1 MNPRFLH
8 PIILLALLIVPLAS
22 GQATLGA
29 ATGTSPRA
37 TYQAIGPAVQMYYQM
52 INNTSFETGT
62 TPWTLISYNNYTPGV
77 SIVPPGYNDNSAVQ
91 LNVNSGNL
99 TTDSHLTLL
108 QDFSQRTIA
117 FASGLRLRA
126 AGQVQTLKGNATT
139 DRVEVSLTLSSS
151 DGNLARIHY
160 VLATRISLP
169 ANTTSD
175 AYIAVQGYGSAG
187 WIPIDRNVPSDA
199 ARSFPSIFGSLS
211 AVKDA
216 RLSVFS
222 TSQGNATY
230 DPRIKYY
237 ESDRNQ
243 NWDANETVVFD
254 PDADGHYLLG
264 DRLLYNGTTSPS
276 PGQLLNND
284 TRIKYV
290 DTNLNGFWDTGE
302 PIVYDLKNEGVYDLL
317 LDPIICGPQPPK
329 PCSGNLIAGSLLQD
343 PIHLKT
349 SALFD
354 QIELYSLNGSIDWAR
369 NGGFE
374 TGDLTGWGNIAGFK
388 VATVPTHSGSY
399 SVNGTATGTPA
410 ALAQSID
417 SRPVIDSTTSLQA
430 SGYVGK
436 MTGTSSSD
444 RADIWLGLVDSSP
457 QANPLSIYYDFK
469 TGTGTLPS
477 NTTDIMYHR
486 IVNYGMLGQW
496 LSLTQNLLPET
507 QYFDST
513 GHTGPY
519 RIEAAVLEVSA
530 ATGQTTSAIFD
541 DLSILTVNRPTYYAV
556 DSLNSTYV
564 YNANKP
570 PQGTFYF
577 SIPVGQSVLNITSA
591 NGTLLQT
598 SDYTTGPVQGS
609 LQITV
614 PTSTG
619 LKYPSP
625 GTWHIYTIS
634 KNTLAN
640 LLATGPGSTSPSSS
654 FNPSTTV
661 NFASQTK
668 DPTGVPI
675 AGSNVTLI
683 FSAGNA
689 IFTGKTDSQ
698 GWVNQT
704 NIVLPSTPGTLTLEA
719 ITVSSS
725 YIGLR
730 TIQLTTSNP
739 IPWAVI
745 AYISIAAGAAIL
757 FGLILL
763 MRRRKG
769 RSAPSQSAIQ
779 PNKPKQKT
787 VPQKGK

>member
-1 MNPRFLH
+1 M
-8 PIILLALLIVPLAS
+8 
-22 GQATLGA
+22 ATD
-29 ATGTSPRA
+29 P
-37 TYQAIGPAVQMYYQM
+37 
-52 INNTSFETGT
+52 
-62 TPWTLISYNNYTPGV
+62 
-77 SIVPPGYNDNSAVQ
+77 
-91 LNVNSGNL
+91 
-99 TTDSHLTLL
+99 
-108 QDFSQRTIA
+108 
-117 FASGLRLRA
+117 
-126 AGQVQTLKGNATT
+126 
-139 DRVEVSLTLSSS
+139 
-151 DGNLARIHY
+151 
-160 VLATRISLP
+160 VL
-169 ANTTSD
+169 
-175 AYIAVQGYGSAG
+175 YGSA
-187 WIPIDRNVPSDA
+187 PP
-199 ARSFPSIFGSLS
+199 
-211 AVKDA
+211 
-216 RLSVFS
+216 
-222 TSQGNATY
+222 NAT
-230 DPRIKYY
+230 IL
-237 ESDRNQ
+237 
-243 NWDANETVVFD
+243 
-254 PDADGHYLLG
+254 H
-264 DRLLYNGTTSPS
+264 
-276 PGQLLNND
+276 ND

-290 DTNLNGFWDTGE
+290 DTNVNGRWDTGE

-317 LDPIICGPQPPK
+317 LDPIICGPPS
-329 PCSGNLIAGSLLQD
+329 CASSLVAGSLLQD

-477 NTTDIMYHR
+477 NTTDTMYHR
-486 IVNYGMLGQW
+486 TVNYGMLGQW

-541 DLSILTVNRPTYYAV
+541 DLSILTANRPTYYAV
-556 DSLNSTYV
+556 DNLNSTYV

-577 SIPVGQSVLNITSA
+577 SVPGGQSVLNITSA
-591 NGTLLQT
+591 NGTPLQT
-598 SDYTTGPVQGS
+598 SDYTTRPVQGS
-609 LQITV
+609 LQIAV

-619 LKYPSP
+619 IKYPSP
-625 GTWHIYTIS
+625 GTWHIYTTS
-634 KNTLAN
+634 KNTIAN
-640 LLATGPGSTSPSSS
+640 LFATTPGSTSPSSS
-654 FNPSTTV
+654 FNPSITV
-661 NFASQTK
+661 IFASQTT
-668 DPTGVPI
+668 DPAGVPI
-675 AGSNVTLI
+675 VGSNVTLI
-683 FSAGNA
+683 FSAGNT

-698 GWVNQT
+698 GWLNQT
-704 NIVLPSTPGTLTLEA
+704 NIVLPSSPGTVTLEA

-730 TIQLTTSNP
+730 SIQLVINSQ

-745 AYISIAAGAAIL
+745 AYASIAVGAVVL
-757 FGLILL
+757 FGLLL
-763 MRRRKG
+763 ITRRRKRAQAPTPG
-769 RSAPSQSAIQ
+769 ASPSDTKGPPPSPAKSPQERTDNLASRSFGNQ
-779 PNKPKQKT
+779 PT
-787 VPQKGK
+787 A